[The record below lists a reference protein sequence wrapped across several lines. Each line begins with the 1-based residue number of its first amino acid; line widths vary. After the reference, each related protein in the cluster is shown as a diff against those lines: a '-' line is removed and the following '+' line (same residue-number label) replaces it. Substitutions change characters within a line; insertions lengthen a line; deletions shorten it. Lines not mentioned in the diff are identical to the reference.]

1 MAGPK
6 GFLLENYIFP
16 ITNQIQFPRLKRW
29 IVERMPSSFVQD
41 VKDIVDVMHETAID
55 ICKTKQRAIE
65 EGHGDDGKKDIIS
78 ILSRCCSAYHNGSC
92 REQLLTRYLTIVRAN
107 ASAAEEDR
115 LSDEEVIGQVSY
127 VLPS

>member
-1 MAGPK
+1 MAGPT
-6 GFLLENYIFP
+6 GFMLINYVFP
-16 ITNQIQFPRLKRW
+16 FTNQIKFPRLKRW
-29 IVERMPSSFVQD
+29 IVERLPSPFVQD

-65 EGHGDDGKKDIIS
+65 EGHDDDGKKDVIS
-78 ILSRCCSAYHNGSC
+78 ILSRCCSTYHNGSC
-92 REQLLTRYLTIVRAN
+92 HEQLLMGYLSTVRAN